1 VAARLLLAESG
12 SINFDDLPLKV
23 GIIAAKL
30 LVTFIAVIFAT
41 KFARRA
47 VDRLPPSVRRQASYL
62 APILIRVIGVLV
74 ALAAVGVQ
82 ISTVAGMLAAVGL
95 GATLLLTPVGQ
106 NLIAGFLAG
115 IDDVVAMDDVI
126 TVKNRVGRV
135 VRKGNLSLGVEM
147 PDGSIVYVPNT
158 RIIDDELVNHN
169 RVRGDRID
177 VEILLD
183 IPSQRRRA
191 VAIMQEVVN
200 DVEWRVQ
207 DLPPEV
213 VFTAVNG
220 DSLAFEASVWIEDRF
235 DERRFKS
242 LLLTALVDA
251 LEEGGI
257 SLGDTTSLEWREPP
271 ESAEPSAEPLPR
283 STHIPA
289 GSALRASS
297 SAEREQTEPERAERE
312 QTEPER
318 AEANEG
324 SDGPDESEARDGDLE
339 PSAGDPNKS
348 GVSTEVKGPSG
359 QSDVEFAEAR

>member
-1 VAARLLLAESG
+1 MAARILSAETP
-12 SINFDDLPLKV
+12 SINLDDLPLTI
-23 GIIAAKL
+23 GLIAAKL
-30 LVTFIAVIFAT
+30 LVVFLAVFVAT
-41 KFARRA
+41 RFARRA
-47 VDRLPPSVRRQASYL
+47 VERMPVTVRRQASYFV
-62 APILIRVIGVLV
+62 PILIKIVGILV

-135 VRKGNLSLGVEM
+135 VRKGTLSLGVEL
-147 PDGSIVYVPNT
+147 PDGSIIYVPNT

-177 VEILLD
+177 VEILID
-183 IPSQRRRA
+183 NPAQRQRA
-191 VAIMQEVVN
+191 VAVMQDVVH
-200 DVEWRVQ
+200 DIEWRVS

-235 DERRFKS
+235 DERSYKS

-251 LEEGGI
+251 LEAADI
-257 SLGDTTSLEWREPP
+257 SLGDTASFEIRTP
-271 ESAEPSAEPLPR
+271 AEPTRQPPPDGPRHESSIPDAPPTQRDRSAAEPVPE
-283 STHIPA
+283 HDHNPA
-289 GSALRASS
+289 ETDRVG
-297 SAEREQTEPERAERE
+297 AELA
-312 QTEPER
+312 
-318 AEANEG
+318 
-324 SDGPDESEARDGDLE
+324 DAR
-339 PSAGDPNKS
+339 
-348 GVSTEVKGPSG
+348 
-359 QSDVEFAEAR
+359 